1 MSTAVSPGAP
11 AGSMISI
18 RGLRKVYAQGSRTV
32 TALDGVDLEVPAGSV
47 HGIIG
52 HSGAGKSTLVR
63 CLTLLDRPTE
73 GSVSINGADLASVSD
88 RDLLNARRRIG
99 MVFQH
104 ANLLSSRT
112 ALDNVAY
119 PLEVTGKDKAAR
131 RARAQELLSLVGPGG
146 LRELLPRPALG
157 RPASARGHRP
167 GPGHRAGH
175 PAVR

>member
-1 MSTAVSPGAP
+1 MSDVARNAPPGAAATAAP
-11 AGSMISI
+11 MISI
-18 RGLRKVYAQGSRTV
+18 QGLRKLYPQGSRTI
-32 TALDGVDLEVPAGSV
+32 TALDGVDLEVPAGDV

-119 PLEVTGKDKAAR
+119 PLEVTGKDKTAR
-131 RARAQELLSLVGPGG
+131 RARAQELLSLVG
-146 LRELLPRPALG
+146 L
-157 RPASARGHRP
+157 
-167 GPGHRAGH
+167 
-175 PAVR
+175 